1 MTDYDRLLSLDGLR
15 QLAEEMMIA
24 VTRDAFSDVPQA
36 RVSEALGCAQ
46 NLIDIYYRTL
56 IREHQKFIAQG
67 LTMAQQH
74 DALMK
79 LAGELVVSCLESLE
93 EAQNNA
99 RN

>member
-15 QLAEEMMIA
+15 QLAEEMMIV
-24 VTRDAFSDVPQA
+24 VTRDAFSDVPQN

-79 LAGELVVSCLESLE
+79 LAGELVVSCLESLKAE
-93 EAQNNA
+93 DNA